1 MGDGFLVW
9 KVEQKHLASAEEEED
24 TASAS
29 AAETYAA
36 AAAARS
42 QIFFVASFHAK
53 QLWCFPFLEGML
65 QCHGKGRGKKQSG
78 GVHCRKGWG
87 RRYYFIKNQS
97 GGRCRRGWQWSWILG

>member
-36 AAAARS
+36 AAARS

-65 QCHGKGRGKKQSG
+65 QCHGKGS
-78 GVHCRKGWG
+78 
-87 RRYYFIKNQS
+87 
-97 GGRCRRGWQWSWILG
+97 

>member
-29 AAETYAA
+29 AAETYA

-65 QCHGKGRGKKQSG
+65 QCHGKGRGKKQKTKWG
-78 GVHCRKGWG
+78 CALPKRMGEGVV
-87 RRYYFIKNQS
+87 
-97 GGRCRRGWQWSWILG
+97 IL